1 MAEAKQ
7 ELQVVSGPREGSLK
21 WFLEQPGYKNRFNQL
36 LGERAP
42 QFVAS
47 LINIAGSQKAFE
59 KVAPPSIIAA
69 GAVAATLD
77 LPIDKNFGFAWIIP
91 YGGVAQFQI
100 GYKGWVQLAL
110 RSGRYSGMNAVC
122 VNAEALG
129 GYDDIGDPLIKWEK
143 LDETKPAV
151 GYAFA
156 WRLTT
161 GFTKIVYWP
170 KEKVEAHAKRYSQA
184 YKAGK
189 KDSPWFSD
197 FDKMAL
203 KTLVTNAIRRWGI
216 VSVDDRMQQALSR
229 DQSAAIDIDAEPFY
243 PDNDAYPKDITDG
256 FTDEDEHGERPTADF
271 AERLASQLRSQRVE
285 NGVSAK
291 TARGVIEEQ
300 ENLREP
306 GDESEQEDQ
315 GEEEETAQPA
325 AAAATSK
332 PSSATADEKRS
343 TLVGLFESVA
353 KLHGHD
359 VAAQRLELSAGK
371 TDPAKVKAEKLDAGI
386 DEMLRLKELKP
397 RK

>member
-7 ELQVVSGPREGSLK
+7 ELQTTTGPKEGSLK

-47 LINIAGSQKAFE
+47 LINIAGSQRAFE

-110 RSGRYSGMNAVC
+110 RSGRYEGMNAVC

-129 GYDDIGDPLIKWEK
+129 GYDNIGDPLIKWDK

-189 KDSPWFSD
+189 RDSPWFTD

-203 KTLVTNAIRRWGI
+203 KTLVTNSIRRWGI
-216 VSVDDRMQQALSR
+216 VSVDDRMQQALAR
-229 DQSAAIDIDAEPFY
+229 DQSAAIDIDAEPYY
-243 PDNDAYPKDITDG
+243 PDNEADISGLT
-256 FTDEDEHGERPTADF
+256 EEPENGERANGDQADV
-271 AERLASQLRSQRVE
+271 LASTLKAQRAGNGDTKPLE
-285 NGVSAK
+285 NPKPTEEEPAK
-291 TARGVIEEQ
+291 KEEPEKPTEQ
-300 ENLREP
+300 RMREP
-306 GDESEQEDQ
+306 GEEDKEQAGEPLTEEGQRAELTRLFDQ
-315 GEEEETAQPA
+315 V
-325 AAAATSK
+325 SK
-332 PSSATADEKRS
+332 SHGYSFASS
-343 TLVGLFESVA
+343 
-353 KLHGHD
+353 
-359 VAAQRLELSAGK
+359 RLELPNAGNALK
-371 TDPAKVKAEKLDAGI
+371 PAKVKPQYLAQAIEAMIEAGHAPVP
-386 DEMLRLKELKP
+386 KK
-397 RK
+397 

>member
-7 ELQVVSGPREGSLK
+7 ELQVVSGPAEGSLK
-21 WFLEQPGYKNRFNQL
+21 WYLEQPGYKSRFNQL

-47 LINIAGSQKAFE
+47 LINIAASQRAFQ

-110 RSGRYSGMNAVC
+110 RSGRYAGMNAVC

-129 GYDDIGDPLIKWEK
+129 GYDNIGDPLIKWEY

-156 WRLTT
+156 WRLTN
-161 GFTKIVYWP
+161 GFAKIVYWP
-170 KEKVEAHAKRYSQA
+170 KDKVEAHAKRYSQA

-243 PDNDAYPKDITDG
+243 PDNDQDITSFVEERENGDQA
-256 FTDEDEHGERPTADF
+256 ED
-271 AERLASQLRSQRVE
+271 LATTLRSQRAA
-285 NGVSAK
+285 NGSQEYKAASVV
-291 TARGVIEEQ
+291 GVPGEGLVTREEEPEETRDSSEEVPVAAPRAGTSMGTEEQ
-300 ENLREP
+300 REVL
-306 GDESEQEDQ
+306 S
-315 GEEEETAQPA
+315 
-325 AAAATSK
+325 
-332 PSSATADEKRS
+332 
-343 TLVGLFESVA
+343 GLFAEVV
-353 KLHGHD
+353 KLHGQA
-359 VAAQRLELSAGK
+359 VATERLEMSTGRRQVE
-371 TDPAKVKAEKLDAGI
+371 KVKAEKLGAGI
-386 DEMLRLKELKP
+386 DEMLRMKELKSG
-397 RK
+397 K